1 MLIFVTYA
9 LQHHIQMK
17 SHRETWTPALWN
29 MRNLIKLAT
38 FLGIYVCVC
47 LCMIQ
52 KVIMEIDIFSA
63 FFVCRSVSMPMKWII
78 GKLHNSTSS
87 VPLAHRIHCSWI
99 RVEICLKYA
108 LINSRLDWSGVKS
121 RIWKPL
127 NRGKNTNIHNNTIIH
142 TVQFNFKMYA
152 SRIAISVYDVSHF
165 HFRLFF
171 ILLFSH
177 SSYLSILISGFNETS
192 SPILVER
199 RKKKQT
205 KHNNWIGFIFYEWK
219 IVEYKEHCELHV
231 WEYESACRILSCAAV
246 CLCCY
251 QPCPIKVRITILR
264 YVYLYCSR
272 IGQRERKTCDETS
285 YCHCVCVFYVFVEQ
299 LFNAI
304 VCTISKF

>member
-127 NRGKNTNIHNNTIIH
+127 NRGKNTNIHNNTTIH

-152 SRIAISVYDVSHF
+152 SRIAISVYDVSYF

-199 RKKKQT
+199 RKKSRQ
-205 KHNNWIGFIFYEWK
+205 NIIIG
-219 IVEYKEHCELHV
+219 
-231 WEYESACRILSCAAV
+231 
-246 CLCCY
+246 
-251 QPCPIKVRITILR
+251 
-264 YVYLYCSR
+264 
-272 IGQRERKTCDETS
+272 
-285 YCHCVCVFYVFVEQ
+285 
-299 LFNAI
+299 
-304 VCTISKF
+304 